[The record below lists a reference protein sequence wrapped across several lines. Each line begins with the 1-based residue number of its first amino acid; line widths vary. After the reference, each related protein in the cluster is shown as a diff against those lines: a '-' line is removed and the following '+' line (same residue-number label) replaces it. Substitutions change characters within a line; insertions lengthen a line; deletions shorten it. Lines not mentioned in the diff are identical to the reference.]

1 MPLIVTAAGYG
12 PAAESALA
20 EALQR
25 AKQTSAGADPLAPV
39 TIVAPSFQAGLHIR
53 HMLGRRERGIVNVQ
67 VKPLA
72 ALLELIGAGSL
83 AAQQRRP
90 LPEAYRTEVIRAVAE
105 SGPNQFGDLPIEGS
119 VLRTLEQTFRQ
130 FDECDAAQLDNIGG
144 DGGIAGYLVDRY
156 REYLSETRDFYTRR
170 DLAESATAALDG
182 AAGAAAA
189 LQDIG
194 NVVVYLPGEWTAAQM
209 AFIHALAREQDTQ
222 VIVGLTGDAET
233 VDQHALSRW
242 GLDSAADASHLPTAQ
257 RVVQSPD
264 PEEEVR
270 SAIRDVAASLLSDA
284 PTPLHRTAILYRQPE
299 PYARI
304 CAEQLDAAGMRW
316 NGPNAATLGQS
327 IAGRV
332 LGGLLNLVETP
343 APNWAT
349 DVAPWLAAGPIR
361 DVKGDLAPTS
371 RWNHLARSANLQRDH
386 RTWPYRLEQYR
397 TTCEDDLNRLR
408 TAGDEDKPGRFPWLQ
423 EELAQ
428 IDALAAF
435 IAELVAFVDRLPRD
449 ARWSEFAA
457 AIRGHFHR
465 LLGERMGFA
474 QSGIGGDNDLELA
487 RWDDVETLLNEF
499 NALDELSVATR
510 VRFAAAVRRGLD
522 RPTGHHGRIGDG
534 LYVGPLHSAIG
545 MTWDKVYIVG
555 AAERSLPQIR
565 REDPMLSDQLRERAS
580 LPVSSDHMRR
590 ERSEFLAALHAAGQR
605 VISYPRADVRAQQAR
620 LPSRW
625 LLESATALNDGQRMY
640 ASRIGE
646 AAPRVVRSTPSFE
659 RAIVSAATPG
669 DVQEY
674 DLRSMRSARDVRSHF
689 LATED
694 RSLGRGFAQRIAR
707 QSRSFTRW
715 DGLIDAGAVEA
726 ADRPHSAGALQDW
739 ATCPH
744 RYFLGRVLRVE
755 ERAELRDDLQIAPVD
770 KGSIVHDILDRFF
783 KSRRRQPDPGAYWSE
798 SDRAELME
806 IAEDELDEAHRRG
819 VTGRALLWE
828 RDRRRMLADL
838 ETLLEEDERHRARQH
853 VRQVGSE
860 VGFGPRMDDSR
871 GMVALTLE
879 NGDTLQ
885 LRGKIDRV
893 DRSDDGQLLIVIDY
907 KSGREFPTQ
916 RQLDADPVIRG
927 RVLQLPIYAEALRQL
942 DDPGDDVAVQS
953 GYWFITERGGFKFN
967 GVAWNDDNDRAFRG
981 TVNLIMR
988 NIRDGLFPQRPGA
1001 EDRTRQN
1008 NCRFCSFNEICPADR
1023 RSRWDRI
1030 KEDVRLSDYVALS
1043 EDAEEEEDET

>member
-12 PAAESALA
+12 PAAELALD

-25 AKQTSAGADPLAPV
+25 AKLTSAGADPLAPV

-83 AAQQRRP
+83 AAQERRP

-105 SGPNQFGDLPIEGS
+105 AGPKQFGDLPIEGS

-130 FDECDAAQLDNIGG
+130 FDECDTAQLDRIAE
-144 DGGIAGYLVDRY
+144 DGGIAGYLADRY
-156 REYLSETRDFYTRR
+156 REYLSETREFYTRR

-182 AAGAAAA
+182 AGA

-194 NVVVYLPGEWTAAQM
+194 NVIVYLPGEWTSAQM
-209 AFIHALAREQDTQ
+209 EFIRALAHEQDTQ
-222 VIVGLTGDAET
+222 VIVGLTGDAEM

-242 GLDSAADASHLPTAQ
+242 GLDGAADAPEIPTAQ

-270 SAIRDVAASLLSDA
+270 SAIRDIAASLLSDG

-332 LGGLLNLVETP
+332 LDGLLNLIDTP

-361 DVKGDLAPTS
+361 DVEGGLAPTS
-371 RWNHLARSANLQRDH
+371 RWNDLARRANLQRDH
-386 RTWPYRLEQYR
+386 RTWLNRLEQYR
-397 TTCEDDLNRLR
+397 TTREDDLNRLR
-408 TAGDEDKPGRFPWLQ
+408 RSGDEDKPGRFPWLQ

-435 IAELVAFVDRLPRD
+435 IGELVAFVDQLPQD
-449 ARWSEFAA
+449 ARWSVFAT
-457 AIRGHFHR
+457 AIRGRFHW
-465 LLGERMGFA
+465 LLGDRTSFA
-474 QSGIGGDNDLELA
+474 QSGVGGDDDLELA

-510 VRFAAAVRRGLD
+510 ARFAAAVRRGLD

-565 REDPMLSDQLRERAS
+565 REDPLLSDRLRERAS

-590 ERSEFLAALHAAGQR
+590 ERSDFLAAIHAAGQR

-625 LLESATALNDGQRMY
+625 LLESATALNEGERMY

-646 AAPRVVRSTPSFE
+646 ADPRVVRSTPSFE

-669 DVQEY
+669 DAQEY
-674 DLRSMRSARDVRSHF
+674 DLRSIRSARDVRSHF
-689 LATED
+689 LTTEVL
-694 RSLGRGFAQRIAR
+694 SLGRGFTQRIAR
-707 QSRSFTRW
+707 QERSFSRW

-726 ADRPHSAGALQDW
+726 AGRPHSAGALQDW

-770 KGSIVHDILDRFF
+770 KGSLIHDILDRFF
-783 KSRRRQPDPGAYWSE
+783 KSRQSQPDPGAYWSE

-806 IAEDELDEAHRRG
+806 IAEDELDEAQRRG

-838 ETLLEEDERHRARQH
+838 ERFLEEDEQHRANRK

-860 VGFGPRMDDSR
+860 VSFGPRMEDSQ
-871 GMVALTLE
+871 GLVALTLE
-879 NGDTLQ
+879 NGDMLQ

-893 DRSDDGQLLIVIDY
+893 DQSDDGQLLVVIDY
-907 KSGREFPTQ
+907 KSGAEFPKQ
-916 RQLDADPVIRG
+916 RDLEDDPVVRG
-927 RVLQLPIYAEALRQL
+927 RVLQLPVYAEALRQL

-953 GYWFITERGGFKFN
+953 GYWFITERGGFNFN
-967 GVAWNDDNDRAFRG
+967 GVAWNEDNVRAFRD

-988 NIRDGLFPQRPGA
+988 HIREGLFPQRPGA
-1001 EDRTRQN
+1001 EDRTREN
-1008 NCRFCSFNEICPADR
+1008 NCRFCSFNEVCPADR
-1023 RSRWDRI
+1023 RARWDRI
-1030 KEDVRLSDYVALS
+1030 KEDQRLAGYVALS
-1043 EDAEEEEDET
+1043 EDAEENQA

>member
-1 MPLIVTAAGYG
+1 MPLQVIAASYG
-12 PAAESALA
+12 ADAESALGN
-20 EALQR
+20 ALQR
-25 AKQTSAGADPLAPV
+25 AKQTSVGADPLAPV

-53 HMLGRRERGIVNVQ
+53 QMLGRREQGIVNVQ

-83 AAQQRRP
+83 AAQERRP

-105 SGPNQFGDLPIEGS
+105 AGPNQFGDLPIEGS

-130 FDECDAAQLDNIGG
+130 FDECDVAQLDSIAEDSGV
-144 DGGIAGYLVDRY
+144 AGYLVERY
-156 REYLSETRDFYTRR
+156 REYLSETREFYTTH
-170 DLAESATAALDG
+170 DLAESATAALEGG
-182 AAGAAAA
+182 ASV

-194 NVVVYLPGEWTAAQM
+194 NVIVYLPGEWTSAQM
-209 AFIHALAREQDTQ
+209 EFVHALARAQGTQ
-222 VIVGLTGDAET
+222 VIVGLTGDAEM

-242 GLDSAADASHLPTAQ
+242 GLDSAADASAPPTAQ

-270 SAIRDVAASLLSDA
+270 SAVRDIAASLLSDA
-284 PTPLHRTAILYRQPE
+284 PTPLYRTAILYRQPE

-332 LGGLLNLVETP
+332 LGGLLNLIETP
-343 APNWAT
+343 VPNWAT
-349 DVAPWLAAGPIR
+349 DVAPWMAAGPIR
-361 DVKGDLAPTS
+361 DVEGELASTS
-371 RWNHLARSANLQRDH
+371 RWNHLAIRANLQRDH
-386 RTWPYRLEQYR
+386 RTWLNRLEQYR
-397 TTCEDDLNRLR
+397 TTREDDLNRLR
-408 TAGDEDKPGRFPWLQ
+408 KAGDEDKPGRFPWLQ

-428 IDALAAF
+428 IDALAKF
-435 IAELVAFVDRLPRD
+435 IGELVAFVDLLPQD

-465 LLGERMGFA
+465 LLGDRTSFA
-474 QSGIGGDNDLELA
+474 QSGIGGDDDLELA
-487 RWDDVETLLNEF
+487 RWDDVEKLLNEF

-510 VRFAAAVRRGLD
+510 ARFAAAVRRGLD

-545 MTWDKVYIVG
+545 MTWDKVYIIG
-555 AAERSLPQIR
+555 AAERSLPQVR
-565 REDPMLSDQLRERAS
+565 REDPLLSDRLRERAS

-590 ERSEFLAALHAAGQR
+590 ERSDFLAALHAAGQR

-625 LLESATALNDGQRMY
+625 LLESATALNEGERIY

-646 AAPRVVRSTPSFE
+646 ADAGVVGSTPSFE
-659 RAIVSAATPG
+659 RAIVASATPG
-669 DVQEY
+669 DLQEY
-674 DLRSMRSARDVRSHF
+674 DLRSIRSARDVRSHF
-689 LATED
+689 LTTEVL
-694 RSLGRGFAQRIAR
+694 SLGRGFTQRIAR
-707 QSRSFTRW
+707 QERSFSRW

-726 ADRPHSAGALQDW
+726 AGRPHSAGALQDW

-744 RYFLGRVLRVE
+744 RYFLGRVLGIE

-770 KGSIVHDILDRFF
+770 KGSLIHDILDRFF
-783 KSRRRQPDPGAYWSE
+783 KSRESQPDPGATWSGT
-798 SDRAELME
+798 DRAELME
-806 IAEDELDEAHRRG
+806 IADDELDEAQRRG

-838 ETLLEEDERHRARQH
+838 ERFLEEDGQH
-853 VRQVGSE
+853 KKDLQVRQVGSE
-860 VGFGPRMDDSR
+860 VSFGPRMEDSR
-871 GMVALTLE
+871 GLVALTLE
-879 NGDTLQ
+879 NGDVLQ

-893 DRSDDGQLLIVIDY
+893 DQSDDGQLLVVIDY
-907 KSGREFPTQ
+907 KSGSEFPKQ
-916 RQLDADPVIRG
+916 KDLEHDPVIRG
-927 RVLQLPIYAEALRQL
+927 RVLQLPVYAEALRQL
-942 DDPGDDVAVQS
+942 NDPGDHVVVQS
-953 GYWFITERGGFKFN
+953 GYWFITERGGFNFN
-967 GVAWNDDNDRAFRG
+967 GVAWNDANVHAFRD

-988 NIRDGLFPQRPGA
+988 HIREGLFPQRPGDDN
-1001 EDRTRQN
+1001 ERSRDN
-1008 NCRFCSFNEICPADR
+1008 NCTYCSFNEVCPADR

-1030 KEDVRLSDYVALS
+1030 KGDQRLAGYVGLS
-1043 EDAEEEEDET
+1043 EDPEEDQA